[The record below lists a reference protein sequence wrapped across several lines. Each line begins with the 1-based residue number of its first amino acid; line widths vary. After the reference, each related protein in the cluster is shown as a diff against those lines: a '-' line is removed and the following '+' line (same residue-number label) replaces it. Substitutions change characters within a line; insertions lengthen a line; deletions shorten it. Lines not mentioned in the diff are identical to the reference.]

1 MREETKTLSIVG
13 ATVGIV
19 VAVVAVH
26 GFEPAYGQVVKP
38 DVDPKADALLRKMS
52 STLGNTATLTFDAS
66 HVLEVVTNDG
76 EKLQF
81 LAQSKVAMERPNKL
95 RSDRVGAV
103 ADLTVRYDGN
113 HLSIFGKK
121 TKLYA
126 QAEAPATIEET
137 LDFARDTLGIEAPAA
152 DLMYKDA
159 YAGLMEDVLSG
170 RYIGLEPVGDR
181 MCHHLAY
188 RGNQTDWQIW
198 IADGDQAVPCRYVI
212 TSKLL
217 PSSPEYAVNMSNWK
231 LDAQLESDFFAFK
244 PPKDAVKIE
253 FLQLAQQAEQ
263 AKQKTQQGG
272 KP

>member
-1 MREETKTLSIVG
+1 MREETKTLSIVC

-19 VAVVAVH
+19 FAVVASH
-26 GFEPAYGQVVKP
+26 GCDPAYGQAAKP
-38 DVDPKADALLRKMS
+38 NVDPKADALLRKMS
-52 STLGNTATLTFDAS
+52 DTLGNTPTLKFDAH

-81 LAQSKVAMERPNKL
+81 LASSKVAVQRPNKF
-95 RSDRVGAV
+95 RSDRTGAV

-113 HLSIFGKK
+113 HLTIYGKK
-121 TKLYA
+121 KNLYA
-126 QAEAPATIEET
+126 QTEALATIEET
-137 LDFARDTLGIEAPAA
+137 LDMARDTLGIEAPAA
-152 DLMYKDA
+152 DLIYKGA
-159 YAGLMEDVLSG
+159 YAGLMEDVISG
-170 RYIGLEPVGDR
+170 RYIGLEPVGDK

-198 IADGDQAVPCRYVI
+198 IEDGDQAVPCRYVI

-217 PSSPEYAVNMSNWK
+217 PGYPEYAVSMSNWK
-231 LDAQLESDFFAFK
+231 LDTTIDPDFFAFT

-263 AKQKTQQGG
+263 AKQKTQQGRQ
-272 KP
+272 P

>member
-13 ATVGIV
+13 ATLGIV
-19 VAVVAVH
+19 FTVVASH
-26 GFEPAYGQVVKP
+26 GFEPAYGQAAKP

-52 STLGNTATLTFDAS
+52 STLGNAATLQFDAD

-81 LAQSKVAMERPNKL
+81 LAKSKVSVERPNKV

-103 ADLTVRYDGN
+103 ADMTVRYDGN
-113 HLSIFGKK
+113 QLSIFGKK
-121 TKLYA
+121 TKMYA
-126 QAEAPATIEET
+126 QTEAPPTIEET
-137 LDFARDTLGIEAPAA
+137 LDFARDKLGIEAPGA
-152 DLMYKDA
+152 DLIYKSS
-159 YAGLMEDVLSG
+159 YEGLMEDVISG

-212 TSKLL
+212 TSKLM
-217 PSSPEYAVNMSNWK
+217 PSAPEYAVGMTNWN
-231 LDAQLESDFFAFK
+231 LEAKFRPDFFSFT
-244 PPKDAVKIE
+244 PPTDAVKIE
-253 FLQLAQQAEQ
+253 FLQLAKQAGQ

-272 KP
+272 RP